1 VPNPAQLEPQQR
13 RHALAALEPLIA
25 GAEAN
30 RNRHR
35 QAVNGLTG
43 ADRRRAEAY
52 LRIAEE
58 RLAQLYRSREV
69 LLGGED
75 EAPS

>member
-1 VPNPAQLEPQQR
+1 MRP
-13 RHALAALEPLIA
+13 HALAELERVIVE
-25 GAEAN
+25 AEAN
-30 RNRHR
+30 RDRHR

-58 RLAQLYRSREV
+58 RLAQLHRSREV
-69 LLGGED
+69 LLGGENQEED
-75 EAPS
+75 GGQSLPP